1 MARCAWRMQ
10 STKDLSL
17 AMNLAFTLGV
27 LLWLIYGVLFD
38 SLAVVANAVTLL
50 FSLFIPM
57 LKMRHG

>member
-1 MARCAWRMQ
+1 MQ